1 MAKMGSSPHIGR
13 SRLTDN
19 RWRRDFRRH
28 EPGAPLR
35 AKWSWV
41 KGPGRRYR
49 RPVLVLTA
57 VQSGYFQAVRLFAV
71 LAVLFAAALFTSSA
85 SAVTCSYSAS
95 DYSTAAPFDVSSPGS
110 QRVTDPVFPDQWGL
124 TQINAPAAWGRG
136 DRGAGVTIAIVDT
149 GIDLVHPDLAANLAP
164 GTDLTPAAAQGCPG
178 PQDENGHGTHVAG
191 IAAAVTGNGIGG
203 AGTAPLAKVMP
214 VRVLDADGNGDDPV
228 VVQGIKYAADH
239 GAKVINLSLGG
250 QPIIGEARR
259 STRRSPTRCST
270 RTPRARSWW

>member
-13 SRLTDN
+13 SRVTDN
-19 RWRRDFRRH
+19 RWREDFRRH

-49 RPVLVLTA
+49 RPVLVLAA
-57 VQSGYFQAVRLFAV
+57 VQSGYFQAMRLFAV

-95 DYSTAAPFDVSSPGS
+95 DYSTGAPFDVSNPGS
-110 QRVTDPVFPDQWGL
+110 QPVNDPVFPDQWGL

-136 DRGAGVTIAIVDT
+136 DRGGGVTIAIVDT

-164 GTDLTPAAAQGCPG
+164 GTDLTPAPAQGCPG

-203 AGTAPLAKVMP
+203 GGAAPPPQGMPGPGLA
-214 VRVLDADGNGDDPV
+214 ADRNRDDPAAGPGL
-228 VVQGIKYAADH
+228 QYAA
-239 GAKVINLSLGG
+239 
-250 QPIIGEARR
+250 P
-259 STRRSPTRCST
+259 
-270 RTPRARSWW
+270 PRPKGTK

>member
-19 RWRRDFRRH
+19 RWREDFRRH

-57 VQSGYFQAVRLFAV
+57 VQSGDFQAVRPFAV

-95 DYSTAAPFDVSSPGS
+95 DYSTGAPFDVSSPGS
-110 QRVTDPVFPDQWGL
+110 QPVNDPVFPDQWGL
-124 TQINAPAAWGRG
+124 TQINAPAAWAHGYRG
-136 DRGAGVTIAIVDT
+136 TNVKIAVVDT
-149 GIDLVHPDLAANLAP
+149 GVDLVHPDLRSKIVP
-164 GTDLTPAAAQGCPG
+164 GKDFNPAAKQGCPG
-178 PQDENGHGTHVAG
+178 SQDENGHGTHVAG
-191 IAAAVTGNGIGG
+191 IAAAVTNNGRGV
-203 AGTAPLAKVMP
+203 AGTAPGAKVMP
-214 VRVLDADGNGDDPV
+214 VRVLDADGSGYDPTV
-228 VVQGIKYAADH
+228 IKGIKYAADH

-250 QPIIGEARR
+250 DP
-259 STRRSPTRCST
+259 
-270 RTPRARSWW
+270 